1 MLQQVLS
8 VSCLSRGGRL
18 LGRSDDT
25 NVSGKRG
32 VVGQAGVVLGP
43 VLLVGP
49 GRRPVATLLKG
60 WRVVLQGMVG
70 GHRVPR
76 LLDRNGTRVRV
87 VVELVRGQQALVDV
101 DALPFVA
108 IEGLRKVQLQLLV
121 LAEHVVVPL
130 CRLL

>member
-1 MLQQVLS
+1 M
-8 VSCLSRGGRL
+8 
-18 LGRSDDT
+18 
-25 NVSGKRG
+25 
-32 VVGQAGVVLGP
+32 
-43 VLLVGP
+43 
-49 GRRPVATLLKG
+49 
-60 WRVVLQGMVG
+60 VLQGMVG

-76 LLDRNGTRVRV
+76 LLDRNGTRVGV

-121 LAEHVVVPL
+121 LAEHVVVLL

>member
-1 MLQQVLS
+1 M
-8 VSCLSRGGRL
+8 
-18 LGRSDDT
+18 
-25 NVSGKRG
+25 
-32 VVGQAGVVLGP
+32 
-43 VLLVGP
+43 
-49 GRRPVATLLKG
+49 
-60 WRVVLQGMVG
+60 VLQGMVG

-108 IEGLRKVQLQLLV
+108 IEGLREVQLQLLV

>member
-1 MLQQVLS
+1 M
-8 VSCLSRGGRL
+8 
-18 LGRSDDT
+18 
-25 NVSGKRG
+25 
-32 VVGQAGVVLGP
+32 
-43 VLLVGP
+43 
-49 GRRPVATLLKG
+49 
-60 WRVVLQGMVG
+60 VLQGMVG
-70 GHRVPR
+70 GQRVPR

>member
-1 MLQQVLS
+1 M
-8 VSCLSRGGRL
+8 
-18 LGRSDDT
+18 
-25 NVSGKRG
+25 
-32 VVGQAGVVLGP
+32 
-43 VLLVGP
+43 
-49 GRRPVATLLKG
+49 
-60 WRVVLQGMVG
+60 LQGMVG

>member
-1 MLQQVLS
+1 
-8 VSCLSRGGRL
+8 
-18 LGRSDDT
+18 
-25 NVSGKRG
+25 
-32 VVGQAGVVLGP
+32 
-43 VLLVGP
+43 
-49 GRRPVATLLKG
+49 
-60 WRVVLQGMVG
+60 MVG